1 MLAWNRAPLPFLLV
15 FSAVDLLMGA
25 FVFDLWFRRSR
36 VAVNPEVVTIHRAWF
51 AFKKEQR
58 LPAGEITSIA
68 SEVGATAGHAA
79 YHDLKVRARDG
90 KELMLAKN
98 LDSKPEADWLV
109 RQMIAALK
117 RPA

>member
-1 MLAWNRAPLPFLLV
+1 
-15 FSAVDLLMGA
+15 
-25 FVFDLWFRRSR
+25 
-36 VAVNPEVVTIHRAWF
+36 
-51 AFKKEQR
+51 
-58 LPAGEITSIA
+58 
-68 SEVGATAGHAA
+68 
-79 YHDLKVRARDG
+79 LKVRARDG